1 MVVNPNNPTGS
12 YLGYDEARRLAEI
25 CRRHRL
31 ALLVDEVF
39 LDYPHPEHSGQHHSA
54 VGLNEILTFVMSG
67 FSKIL
72 ALPQVKLGW
81 IHIAGPEP
89 LKTEAKQRL
98 EFIADTY
105 LSVNSM
111 IQAVA
116 PSLLSRR
123 ARIQDEIRNRI
134 SANEASLFA
143 AGIPALPRQGGWYA
157 ILPLPPGVND
167 DHCCQALME
176 KFSLLVHPGYFYD
189 FAESDKLVV
198 SLITPEE
205 EFTAGL
211 KLLSDHLGLEDR

>member
-1 MVVNPNNPTGS
+1 V
-12 YLGYDEARRLAEI
+12 
-25 CRRHRL
+25 
-31 ALLVDEVF
+31 
-39 LDYPHPEHSGQHHSA
+39 
-54 VGLNEILTFVMSG
+54 LTFVMSG

-89 LKTEAKQRL
+89 LKSEAKKRL

-116 PSLLSRR
+116 PSLLLRR
-123 ARIQDEIRNRI
+123 AKIQEEIRNRI
-134 SANEASLFA
+134 AANEASLFA

-167 DHCCQALME
+167 DHCCQALLE

-205 EFTAGL
+205 EFANGL
-211 KLLSDHLGLEDR
+211 KLLSTWG